1 MFTMA
6 FIDIGKNIDIY
17 FSEGNPGGEIPVLF
31 CHGSGGSSSHW
42 KFQRR
47 VSGKICSL
55 AVDLPGHGRS
65 GGSPE
70 DTVFAYREALKTLVT
85 RKNLAPLFMVGH
97 SLGGAI
103 VLDYARLYPGDL
115 RGIILIATGARLKVM
130 PAILDSFRKKEVFP
144 EMLYFIYGEN
154 AAPSLLE
161 EAQRELMETPPE
173 VFYADFCACDCF
185 DLMKKLSSIEVPA
198 LILVGREDR
207 LTPLKYSLFLNENLP
222 DAELA
227 VLEEAGH
234 MVMLEQPKKINKYI
248 RDFIFRQWKGQ
259 RKGARQENGEQIS

>member
-1 MFTMA
+1 
-6 FIDIGKNIDIY
+6 
-17 FSEGNPGGEIPVLF
+17 
-31 CHGSGGSSSHW
+31 
-42 KFQRR
+42 
-47 VSGKICSL
+47 
-55 AVDLPGHGRS
+55 
-65 GGSPE
+65 
-70 DTVFAYREALKTLVT
+70 
-85 RKNLAPLFMVGH
+85 
-97 SLGGAI
+97 
-103 VLDYARLYPGDL
+103 
-115 RGIILIATGARLKVM
+115 
-130 PAILDSFRKKEVFP
+130 
-144 EMLYFIYGEN
+144 MLYFIYGEN

-248 RDFIFRQWKGQ
+248 RDLSSGSGRGRGREPDKRTVNRS
-259 RKGARQENGEQIS
+259 RKKAVF